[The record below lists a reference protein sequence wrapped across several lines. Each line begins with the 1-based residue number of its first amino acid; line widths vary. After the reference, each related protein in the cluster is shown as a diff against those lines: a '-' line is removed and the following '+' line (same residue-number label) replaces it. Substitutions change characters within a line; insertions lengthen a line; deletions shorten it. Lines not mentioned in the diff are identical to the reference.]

1 MDVPALPEEKP
12 DRHMVKMDSL
22 ALAAGLALLLIAG
35 SNGAFAQNAQP
46 TAPAVS
52 GTVIKPS
59 STASAVSK
67 PISVEAAK
75 PAITA
80 ASPAPA
86 AKPTEVKVPA
96 PSMTLPATPPVVAT
110 APKQAAPAAAAQ
122 QASAPKP
129 PVPAATAPA
138 TQAAKPVMTAKQQ
151 ASAPA
156 AKAAAAMQPGST
168 TKPQDQK
175 QTKPASAT
183 AATAKPAFPV
193 AAAKTQPGIKA
204 GANEKAADAA
214 KPAKPGQKVANA
226 AAKSAKPGEEDG
238 KPVKKVKA
246 GAGKEA
252 EKNAKEKQAKDKQA
266 KDKQAPKNQAPVVQ
280 AKLDEG
286 GVVIRQTPKF
296 FFGLFDA
303 PKPEMESLSEE
314 QVEHDQ
320 KLAAVPEKKRFKV
333 KEEFVP
339 VTVPFK
345 GYKPG
350 TIVIDTKEKY
360 LYFVESPISAIRYAV
375 AVGKEGLLFTG
386 KATVGAKQPWP
397 RWIPTK
403 EMIERDPAKY
413 GKYLDGMEGG
423 PDNPLG
429 ARAIYLYQGKQD
441 TYLRIHGTNQ
451 PQSIGTASSN
461 GCFRMINEHV
471 IDLYKR
477 VELGAEVVVM

>member
-1 MDVPALPEEKP
+1 MP
-12 DRHMVKMDSL
+12 KMNSL
-22 ALAAGLALLLIAG
+22 ALAAGLAFLLVAG
-35 SNGAFAQNAQP
+35 GNDAFAQNAQP
-46 TAPAVS
+46 AAPAVS

-59 STASAVSK
+59 SIASAVSK
-67 PISVEAAK
+67 PISIEVAK
-75 PAITA
+75 PAVAA
-80 ASPAPA
+80 ASSAPA
-86 AKPTEVKVPA
+86 AKPAEVKVPA
-96 PSMTLPATPPVVAT
+96 PSMTLSTTPPVVAT
-110 APKQAAPAAAAQ
+110 APKPAAATQQAAAPKPAAPAAASVA
-122 QASAPKP
+122 AK
-129 PVPAATAPA
+129 PAATAQQTA
-138 TQAAKPVMTAKQQ
+138 TPKSQPQKDIKT
-151 ASAPA
+151 ASA
-156 AKAAAAMQPGST
+156 
-168 TKPQDQK
+168 
-175 QTKPASAT
+175 
-183 AATAKPAFPV
+183 AKPAFP
-193 AAAKTQPGIKA
+193 AAGVKLQPGVKP
-204 GANEKAADAA
+204 GANQKAADAA
-214 KPAKPGQKVANA
+214 KPAKPGQKTASA
-226 AAKSAKPGEEDG
+226 AVKPAKPGTEQD
-238 KPVKKVKA
+238 KQAKKAKA
-246 GAGKEA
+246 GTGKET
-252 EKNAKEKQAKDKQA
+252 EKFAKEKQAKE
-266 KDKQAPKNQAPVVQ
+266 KQAPKNQAPVVQ

-303 PKPEMESLSEE
+303 PKPEVQALSEE

-413 GKYLDGMEGG
+413 GKYTDGMDGG

-477 VELGAEVVVM
+477 VEMGAEVVVL

>member
-1 MDVPALPEEKP
+1 MDTVAQRLVNNE
-12 DRHMVKMDSL
+12 MDS
-22 ALAAGLALLLIAG
+22 ALDMRSSVIGNIL
-35 SNGAFAQNAQP
+35 AQNDKITTHTGNTSPYGYLDWWPNSLWMNTQIAPYNDVRVRRAISLAINRDLINEVLYEGAQIATIYP
-46 TAPAVS
+46 FPLYPGLQAFVD
-52 GTVIKPS
+52 KP
-59 STASAVSK
+59 
-67 PISVEAAK
+67 E
-75 PAITA
+75 
-80 ASPAPA
+80 
-86 AKPTEVKVPA
+86 
-96 PSMTLPATPPVVAT
+96 
-110 APKQAAPAAAAQ
+110 
-122 QASAPKP
+122 
-129 PVPAATAPA
+129 
-138 TQAAKPVMTAKQQ
+138 
-151 ASAPA
+151 
-156 AKAAAAMQPGST
+156 
-168 TKPQDQK
+168 
-175 QTKPASAT
+175 
-183 AATAKPAFPV
+183 
-193 AAAKTQPGIKA
+193 
-204 GANEKAADAA
+204 
-214 KPAKPGQKVANA
+214 
-226 AAKSAKPGEEDG
+226 
-238 KPVKKVKA
+238 
-246 GAGKEA
+246 
-252 EKNAKEKQAKDKQA
+252 
-266 KDKQAPKNQAPVVQ
+266 VQ
-280 AKLDEG
+280 A
-286 GVVIRQTPKF
+286 
-296 FFGLFDA
+296 
-303 PKPEMESLSEE
+303 LSEE

-413 GKYLDGMEGG
+413 GKYTDGMDGG

-477 VELGAEVVVM
+477 VEMGAEVVVL

>member
-1 MDVPALPEEKP
+1 MMDVPALPEEKP
-12 DRHMVKMDSL
+12 DRYMLKMDSL
-22 ALAAGLALLLIAG
+22 ALAAGLAFLLVVG
-35 SNGAFAQNAQP
+35 GNGAFAQNAQP
-46 TAPAVS
+46 AAPVVS
-52 GTVIKPS
+52 GAVIKPS

-67 PISVEAAK
+67 PIAVEVAKSPMAVAAENSATAAK
-75 PAITA
+75 PA
-80 ASPAPA
+80 
-86 AKPTEVKVPA
+86 EVKVPA
-96 PSMTLPATPPVVAT
+96 PSMTLPTTPPVVAT
-110 APKQAAPAAAAQ
+110 APKQTAPATATQ

-129 PVPAATAPA
+129 AAPAATTPA
-138 TQAAKPVMTAKQQ
+138 AQAAKPAATEKQQ
-151 ASAPA
+151 AGAPA
-156 AKAAAAMQPGST
+156 GKAAAATQPAAAP
-168 TKPQDQK
+168 KPKVQK
-175 QTKPASAT
+175 DNKTASAAAGAPKQVSRAT
-183 AATAKPAFPV
+183 EATA
-193 AAAKTQPGIKA
+193 QPGIWSA
-204 GANEKAADAA
+204 FNRKAADAA
-214 KPAKPGQKVANA
+214 KPAKPDQKVANA
-226 AAKSAKPGEEDG
+226 AAKPAKPGEEDG
-238 KPVKKVKA
+238 KPAKKAKA
-246 GAGKEA
+246 GTDKETD
-252 EKNAKEKQAKDKQA
+252 KNAKQKQVKDKE
-266 KDKQAPKNQAPVVQ
+266 APKNQAPVVQ

-286 GVVIRQTPKF
+286 GVVIRQTPQF

-303 PKPEMESLSEE
+303 PKPEVQALSEE

-413 GKYLDGMEGG
+413 GKYTDGMDGG

-477 VELGAEVVVM
+477 VEMGAEVVVL

>member
-1 MDVPALPEEKP
+1 
-12 DRHMVKMDSL
+12 MVKMDSL
-22 ALAAGLALLLIAG
+22 ALVAGLALLLIAG
-35 SNGAFAQNAQP
+35 GNGAFAQNPQP
-46 TAPAVS
+46 SAPAVS

-67 PISVEAAK
+67 PISIEPAK
-75 PAITA
+75 PAMPA
-80 ASPAPA
+80 ASSAPA
-86 AKPTEVKVPA
+86 AKPSEVKVPA
-96 PSMTLPATPPVVAT
+96 PSIALPATPPVVAT
-110 APKQAAPAAAAQ
+110 APKPAAPAASGQQISTPKQAAT
-122 QASAPKP
+122 
-129 PVPAATAPA
+129 AATAPA
-138 TQAAKPVMTAKQQ
+138 AQAAKPAATAKQQ
-151 ASAPA
+151 ANAPA
-156 AKAAAAMQPGST
+156 TRAAAAAQPAGT
-168 TKPQDQK
+168 AKPQVQK
-175 QTKPASAT
+175 EKKAASAT
-183 AATAKPAFPV
+183 AGARKQVSPATEATA
-193 AAAKTQPGIKA
+193 QPGIWA
-204 GANEKAADAA
+204 GFNRKAADAA

-226 AAKSAKPGEEDG
+226 AAKPAKTGEEQG
-238 KPVKKVKA
+238 KPAKKAKA
-246 GAGKEA
+246 GTDKDA
-252 EKNAKEKQAKDKQA
+252 EKNAKDKQA

-286 GVVIRQTPKF
+286 GVVVRQTPKF

-303 PKPEMESLSEE
+303 PKPEVQALSEE
-314 QVEHDQ
+314 QVQHDQ

-386 KATVGAKQPWP
+386 RATVGAKQPWP
-397 RWIPTK
+397 RWVPTK

-413 GKYLDGMEGG
+413 GKYVDGMEGG

-477 VELGAEVVVM
+477 VEMGAEVVVM